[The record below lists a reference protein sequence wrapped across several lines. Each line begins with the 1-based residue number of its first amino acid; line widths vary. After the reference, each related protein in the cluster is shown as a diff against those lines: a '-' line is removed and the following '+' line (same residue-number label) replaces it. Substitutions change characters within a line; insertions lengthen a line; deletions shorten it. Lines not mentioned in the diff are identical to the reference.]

1 MGELAYPLRIG
12 SIIPAEYVGLKL
24 FDIKYLDVGGLLI
37 STLPLFVVSLIDDRI
52 KTGKSPRFM
61 T

>member
-1 MGELAYPLRIG
+1 MHKFGVRLAALI
-12 SIIPAEYVGLKL
+12 SKV

-37 STLPLFVVSLIDDRI
+37 CALLLFVVSLIDNRI
-52 KTGKSPRFM
+52 KMGKSPRFM

>member
-1 MGELAYPLRIG
+1 MHRFGVRSAALIG
-12 SIIPAEYVGLKL
+12 KV

-37 STLPLFVVSLIDDRI
+37 CALLLFVVSLIDNRI
-52 KTGKSPRFM
+52 KMGKSSKFM